1 MADTTYVKNDFA
13 SFNFGYEF
21 YNGKQIFRNAW
32 TLNVIDDEVAKMR
45 HSGLIT
51 DVDLAIVKFVYHYS
65 YVTARMVRDM
75 FMPEK
80 TVSEAADLLNKLL
93 KNRLLNKF
101 AISAFARD
109 DYPADAL
116 DVFCLDYGGKKLL
129 MHYGDPGDGAEKWTS
144 GSVLMSIPK
153 ISEKLIS
160 ADFYIQLV
168 KNCGSNLEYL
178 KMNPVYRKSKDPV
191 SPNFEFCIKFNGDR
205 KYFLGVVARESNLQ
219 PTFRDCIAKVDDFVS
234 SKSWQRY
241 FYGDNVTQPI
251 VIVIAENDRV
261 AIEAAKL
268 VDTRTAIKAIRY
280 TTDARMLNP
289 LSDKGAFLKFV
300 KEGTDEDYPEAHLVA
315 VKSSVFS
322 KPE

>member
-251 VIVIAENDRV
+251 VIVIAEF
-261 AIEAAKL
+261 IGSGLPLLAKVCKNL
-268 VDTRTAIKAIRY
+268 GCI
-280 TTDARMLNP
+280 
-289 LSDKGAFLKFV
+289 LSL
-300 KEGTDEDYPEAHLVA
+300 
-315 VKSSVFS
+315 S
-322 KPE
+322 